1 MYEILVNPITLLCLG
16 IIFIFTSLLFFYFKR
31 TFSLLEKAQMDQAR
45 VLQGFITN
53 MEMSQQLA
61 SQRMNQMGGVPPTQH
76 SPVNESSEPV
86 NDGLIDVSD
95 DDDDDDSDSEY
106 ESDSDDETE
115 NNDDVSV
122 GSKLDIEPQV
132 IELNEANDVKIIQLE
147 GNNDL
152 ENSTIE
158 IASLEELGD
167 LNDIDDDDTSDDDS
181 DDDDDEES
189 EQANVTDKVLL
200 ESSGIEKE
208 VKKLEKVD
216 YKSLNVQALR
226 DYCISCGVIQA
237 GDKKN
242 KKEMI
247 KLLDDM
253 EK

>member
-61 SQRMNQMGGVPPTQH
+61 SQRMNQMGGVPPPQH
-76 SPVNESSEPV
+76 APVNESSEQV

-95 DDDDDDSDSEY
+95 DDEDDDSDSEY

-147 GNNDL
+147 GNNNL

-158 IASLEELGD
+158 IASLEELED
-167 LNDIDDDDTSDDDS
+167 LNDIDDDDDDTSDDDS
-181 DDDDDEES
+181 DDDEES
-189 EQANVTDKVLL
+189 EEANVTDKVLL
-200 ESSGIEKE
+200 ESSGVEKE
-208 VKKLEKVD
+208 VKKLEKID

-226 DYCISCGVIQA
+226 DYCISCGVIQG

>member
-61 SQRMNQMGGVPPTQH
+61 AQRMNQMGGAPPTQH
-76 SPVNESSEPV
+76 SPVNESSEQV
-86 NDGLIDVSD
+86 NDGLIDVS
-95 DDDDDDSDSEY
+95 DDDDDSDSEY

-132 IELNEANDVKIIQLE
+132 IELNQASDVKIIQLE

-158 IASLEELGD
+158 IASLEELED
-167 LNDIDDDDTSDDDS
+167 MNDIDDDDDTSDDDS
-181 DDDDDEES
+181 NDDDDNEE
-189 EQANVTDKVLL
+189 ANVNEKVLL
-200 ESSGIEKE
+200 ESSGVEKE
-208 VKKLEKVD
+208 VKKLEKID

-226 DYCISCGVIQA
+226 DYCISCGVIQG

>member
-61 SQRMNQMGGVPPTQH
+61 AQRMNQMSGAPPTQH
-76 SPVNESSEPV
+76 LPVNESSEQV
-86 NDGLIDVSD
+86 NDGLIDVS
-95 DDDDDDSDSEY
+95 DDDDDSDSEY

-132 IELNEANDVKIIQLE
+132 IELNQASDVKIIQLE

-208 VKKLEKVD
+208 VKKLEKID

>member
-61 SQRMNQMGGVPPTQH
+61 SQRMNQMGGVPPHQH
-76 SPVNESSEPV
+76 SPVNESSEQV

-95 DDDDDDSDSEY
+95 DDEDDDSDSEY

-158 IASLEELGD
+158 IASLEELED
-167 LNDIDDDDTSDDDS
+167 MNDIDDDDSSDDDS
-181 DDDDDEES
+181 DDDEES
-189 EQANVTDKVLL
+189 EEVNVTDKVLL
-200 ESSGIEKE
+200 ESSGVEKE

>member
-61 SQRMNQMGGVPPTQH
+61 AQRMNQMGGAPPPQH
-76 SPVNESSEPV
+76 SPVNDSSEQV
-86 NDGLIDVSD
+86 NDGLIDVS
-95 DDDDDDSDSEY
+95 DDDDDSDSEY

-122 GSKLDIEPQV
+122 GSRLDIEPQV
-132 IELNEANDVKIIQLE
+132 IELNQASDVKIIQLE
-147 GNNDL
+147 GNNNL

-158 IASLEELGD
+158 IASLEELEELED
-167 LNDIDDDDTSDDDS
+167 MNDIDDDDTSDDDS
-181 DDDDDEES
+181 DDEES
-189 EQANVTDKVLL
+189 EEANVTEKVLL

-208 VKKLEKVD
+208 VKKLEKID

-226 DYCISCGVIQA
+226 DYCISCGVIQG

>member
-95 DDDDDDSDSEY
+95 DDDSDSDSDSEY
-106 ESDSDDETE
+106 ESHSDDETE

-167 LNDIDDDDTSDDDS
+167 IADIDDDDSSDDDS
-181 DDDDDEES
+181 DDDEEI
-189 EQANVTDKVLL
+189 EEANVIDKGLL
-200 ESSGIEKE
+200 DSSETEKE

-226 DYCISCGVIQA
+226 DYCISCGAIQS

>member
-61 SQRMNQMGGVPPTQH
+61 AQRMNQMGGAPPPQH
-76 SPVNESSEPV
+76 SPVNDSSEQV
-86 NDGLIDVSD
+86 NDGLIDVS
-95 DDDDDDSDSEY
+95 DDDDDSDSEY

-132 IELNEANDVKIIQLE
+132 IELNQASDVKIIQLE

-158 IASLEELGD
+158 IASLEELEELED
-167 LNDIDDDDTSDDDS
+167 MNDIDDDDTSDDDS
-181 DDDDDEES
+181 DDDEES
-189 EQANVTDKVLL
+189 EEANVTEKVLL

-208 VKKLEKVD
+208 VVL
-216 YKSLNVQALR
+216 LNCAL
-226 DYCISCGVIQA
+226 
-237 GDKKN
+237 
-242 KKEMI
+242 M
-247 KLLDDM
+247 
-253 EK
+253 

>member
-61 SQRMNQMGGVPPTQH
+61 SQRMNQMGGVPPHQH
-76 SPVNESSEPV
+76 SPVNESSEQV

-158 IASLEELGD
+158 IASLEELED
-167 LNDIDDDDTSDDDS
+167 MNDIDDDDSSDDDS
-181 DDDDDEES
+181 DDDEES
-189 EQANVTDKVLL
+189 EEVNVTDKVLL

>member
-1 MYEILVNPITLLCLG
+1 
-16 IIFIFTSLLFFYFKR
+16 
-31 TFSLLEKAQMDQAR
+31 
-45 VLQGFITN
+45 
-53 MEMSQQLA
+53 
-61 SQRMNQMGGVPPTQH
+61 
-76 SPVNESSEPV
+76 
-86 NDGLIDVSD
+86 
-95 DDDDDDSDSEY
+95 
-106 ESDSDDETE
+106 
-115 NNDDVSV
+115 
-122 GSKLDIEPQV
+122 LDIEPQV

-167 LNDIDDDDTSDDDS
+167 IADIDDDDSSDDDS
-181 DDDDDEES
+181 DDDEEI
-189 EQANVTDKVLL
+189 EEANVIDKGLL
-200 ESSGIEKE
+200 DSSETEKE

>member
-1 MYEILVNPITLLCLG
+1 
-16 IIFIFTSLLFFYFKR
+16 
-31 TFSLLEKAQMDQAR
+31 MDQAR

-61 SQRMNQMGGVPPTQH
+61 AQRMNQMGGAPPPQH
-76 SPVNESSEPV
+76 SPVNDSSEQV
-86 NDGLIDVSD
+86 NDGLIDVS
-95 DDDDDDSDSEY
+95 DDDDDSDSEY

-132 IELNEANDVKIIQLE
+132 IELNQASDVKIIQLE

-158 IASLEELGD
+158 IASLEELEELED
-167 LNDIDDDDTSDDDS
+167 MNDIDDDDTSDDDS
-181 DDDDDEES
+181 DDDEES
-189 EQANVTDKVLL
+189 EEANVTEKVLL

-208 VKKLEKVD
+208 VKKLEKID

-226 DYCISCGVIQA
+226 DYCISCGVIQG

>member
-95 DDDDDDSDSEY
+95 DDDSDSDSEY

-167 LNDIDDDDTSDDDS
+167 IADIDDDDSSDDDS
-181 DDDDDEES
+181 DDDEEI
-189 EQANVTDKVLL
+189 EEANVTDKGLL
-200 ESSGIEKE
+200 DSSETEKE

-226 DYCISCGVIQA
+226 DYCISCGAIQS

>member
-95 DDDDDDSDSEY
+95 DDDSDSDSDSEY

-167 LNDIDDDDTSDDDS
+167 IADIDDDDSSDDDS
-181 DDDDDEES
+181 DDDEEI
-189 EQANVTDKVLL
+189 EEANVIDKGLL
-200 ESSGIEKE
+200 DSSETEKE

-226 DYCISCGVIQA
+226 DYCISCGAIQS

>member
-1 MYEILVNPITLLCLG
+1 
-16 IIFIFTSLLFFYFKR
+16 
-31 TFSLLEKAQMDQAR
+31 MDQAR

-167 LNDIDDDDTSDDDS
+167 IADIDDDDSSDDDS
-181 DDDDDEES
+181 DDDEEI
-189 EQANVTDKVLL
+189 EEANVTDKGLL
-200 ESSGIEKE
+200 DSSETEKE

>member
-61 SQRMNQMGGVPPTQH
+61 AQRMNQMGGVPQTQH
-76 SPVNESSEPV
+76 SPVNGNSEPL

-95 DDDDDDSDSEY
+95 DEEDDSDSDSEY
-106 ESDSDDETE
+106 ESDSDETE
-115 NNDDVSV
+115 NNDDVSA
-122 GSKLDIEPQV
+122 GSKLDIEPEV
-132 IELNEANDVKIIQLE
+132 IELTEANDVKIIQLN

-152 ENSTIE
+152 ENSNIE
-158 IASLEELGD
+158 IASLEELED
-167 LNDIDDDDTSDDDS
+167 INDIDDDDDDDDDDDTSDDDEIVENKV
-181 DDDDDEES
+181 DNIVLES
-189 EQANVTDKVLL
+189 VVTTDK
-200 ESSGIEKE
+200 EI
-208 VKKLEKVD
+208 KKLEKID

-226 DYCISCGVIQA
+226 EYCISCGVIQH

-242 KKEMI
+242 KKELL

>member
-95 DDDDDDSDSEY
+95 DDDSDSDSEY

-132 IELNEANDVKIIQLE
+132 IELNKANDVKIIQLE

-167 LNDIDDDDTSDDDS
+167 IADIDDDDSSDDDS
-181 DDDDDEES
+181 DDDEEI
-189 EQANVTDKVLL
+189 EEANVTDKGLL
-200 ESSGIEKE
+200 DSSETEKE

-226 DYCISCGVIQA
+226 DYCISCGAIQS

>member
-61 SQRMNQMGGVPPTQH
+61 AQRMNQMGGAPPPQH
-76 SPVNESSEPV
+76 SPVNDSSEQV
-86 NDGLIDVSD
+86 NDGLIDVS
-95 DDDDDDSDSEY
+95 DDDDSDSEY

-132 IELNEANDVKIIQLE
+132 IELNQASDVKIIQLE
-147 GNNDL
+147 GNNNL

-158 IASLEELGD
+158 IASLEELEELED
-167 LNDIDDDDTSDDDS
+167 MNDIDDDDTSDDDS
-181 DDDDDEES
+181 DDDEES
-189 EQANVTDKVLL
+189 EEANVTEKVLL

-208 VKKLEKVD
+208 VKKLEKID

-226 DYCISCGVIQA
+226 DYCISCGVIQG

>member
-61 SQRMNQMGGVPPTQH
+61 AQRMNQMGGAPPTQH

-95 DDDDDDSDSEY
+95 DDDSDSDSEY

-122 GSKLDIEPQV
+122 GSKLDIEHQV

-167 LNDIDDDDTSDDDS
+167 IADIDDDDSSDDDS
-181 DDDDDEES
+181 DDDEEI
-189 EQANVTDKVLL
+189 EEANVTDKGLL
-200 ESSGIEKE
+200 DSSETEKE

-226 DYCISCGVIQA
+226 DYCISCGAIQS

>member
-53 MEMSQQLA
+53 MEVSQQLA
-61 SQRMNQMGGVPPTQH
+61 AQRMNQMGGAPPPQH
-76 SPVNESSEPV
+76 SPVNDSSEQV
-86 NDGLIDVSD
+86 NDGLIDVS
-95 DDDDDDSDSEY
+95 DDDDDSDSEY

-122 GSKLDIEPQV
+122 GSRLDIEPQV
-132 IELNEANDVKIIQLE
+132 IELNQASDVKIIQLE
-147 GNNDL
+147 GNNNL

-158 IASLEELGD
+158 IASLEELEELED
-167 LNDIDDDDTSDDDS
+167 MNDIDDDDTSDDDS
-181 DDDDDEES
+181 DDEES
-189 EQANVTDKVLL
+189 EEANVTEKVLL

-208 VKKLEKVD
+208 VKKLEKID

-226 DYCISCGVIQA
+226 DYCISCGVIQG